1 MSFEEETII
10 VANSNDESVK
20 DVVTFDTINS
30 ILF

>member
-20 DVVTFDTINS
+20 GVVTFDTINS